1 MQILWY
7 ETMFLF
13 GEVASFYIRKIE
25 EMREVHQE
33 SYGVN
38 RCDIVVDNH
47 HVTGDKHNHKHRQTF
62 DGKTRRS
69 KFNISKKYATNL

>member
-1 MQILWY
+1 
-7 ETMFLF
+7 
-13 GEVASFYIRKIE
+13 
-25 EMREVHQE
+25 MREVHQE

-47 HVTGDKHNHKHRQTF
+47 YVTGDKHNHKHRQTF